1 MNIYFHIKTED
12 PINWFD
18 WHDFLSCVDVFPI
31 ETGGLGTT
39 YFIFNYVTS
48 MSNHSLFGY
57 STTGGGEFSFH
68 TTSDWKTIWAAQKR
82 SSIFLAHF
90 PRSERLFYISRE
102 QKKQPLSKL
111 HTGTKT
117 KISPHHIGHTILA
130 AKRQESRWPCCTQ
143 QLLWPIPPTFDMRRP
158 CWYMT
163 GRMTPMKWILIL
175 HKNHQEQVLHSCE
188 GQVTLIWLN
197 PNKRR
202 AWQVPACLMSL
213 RIHCGSA
220 KEGCVVAERIQ
231 QRRKSRC

>member
-1 MNIYFHIKTED
+1 MNVPLDCINLVQPKIKLLIWRTAQYHQQKERKFYSIVNIYFHIKTED

-102 QKKQPLSKL
+102 QK
-111 HTGTKT
+111 
-117 KISPHHIGHTILA
+117 
-130 AKRQESRWPCCTQ
+130 
-143 QLLWPIPPTFDMRRP
+143 
-158 CWYMT
+158 
-163 GRMTPMKWILIL
+163 
-175 HKNHQEQVLHSCE
+175 N
-188 GQVTLIWLN
+188 N
-197 PNKRR
+197 PYPN
-202 AWQVPACLMSL
+202 C
-213 RIHCGSA
+213 
-220 KEGCVVAERIQ
+220 IQ
-231 QRRKSRC
+231 ALKRKSAHTT